1 MNAVTVVDCMRAR
14 VLQTESRKDKVQG
27 NAEVVGPSGH
37 TLTLKLLC
45 YVRSGLDS
53 VSTTGGFSEK
63 K

>member
-37 TLTLKLLC
+37 TLTLKLLR